1 MTTDRPAPRGVQAGF
16 LSIVSGGR
24 TCRTD
29 ELSEARRS
37 RGDERRPRNRT
48 WPLGVGRGAREP
60 CCPHAPVA
68 HIDRPSDGEVFARTE
83 ESQHW
88 SAAGRDPRGPMMCL
102 TVKNDRT
109 ARALNGTTENR
120 GDRRFG
126 RRRGD
131 ADIRTGG
138 DRRATVQALVGQ
150 ECGHERTLTGCGR
163 LTAHNEGRAPA
174 TLTGFRCRRRRPA
187 GHEAG
192 SRRFGRNRGLHDMA
206 SLSRPIARAQNFGSR
221 TRPRADRDLP
231 ASLRCL
237 PE

>member
-60 CCPHAPVA
+60 CCPHAPAA

-109 ARALNGTTENR
+109 ARALNGRQRIEAIDASAGVAGTLVSEPAATA
-120 GDRRFG
+120 GQPLRR
-126 RRRGD
+126 
-131 ADIRTGG
+131 
-138 DRRATVQALVGQ
+138 QL
-150 ECGHERTLTGCGR
+150 
-163 LTAHNEGRAPA
+163 
-174 TLTGFRCRRRRPA
+174 
-187 GHEAG
+187 
-192 SRRFGRNRGLHDMA
+192 GRNAVTSGRSPGVA
-206 SLSRPIARAQNFGSR
+206 A
-221 TRPRADRDLP
+221 
-231 ASLRCL
+231 
-237 PE
+237 